1 MNKKTI
7 EIALK
12 LRDDLSKGLRASA
25 TKATAATNKIA
36 AGAKRVGASF
46 KGAML
51 SVKGLVAA
59 FLALAALRK
68 VILWMKDSISL
79 AVIQETAINNL
90 NSALIAQGNYTVET
104 SDALQ
109 LYARQLQ
116 RLVGIGDEVTLGV
129 MATIEGLTGLS
140 GDALPKAMKAV
151 VQISKLYKV
160 DYNAA
165 SILLGKTLTSSL
177 NAFSRFGIQIDM
189 TGDSMQRLEGILE
202 GTKAGF
208 IMAEK
213 EVNTF
218 GGTVNILK
226 MAWDDL
232 RESVGFWIGASPGVI
247 AVLKAITTNI
257 VDLDDAISATNKSSE
272 DLAGKGFAEMVTGSL
287 RVIAVL
293 NKTAELFTMVA
304 IGANKLAQGYM
315 TALKWQLEYA
325 SVSLANTEW
334 IDASIKT
341 MTSNIEGLYATL
353 VKMESTD
360 IVLTNIIEDIND
372 ALINSAGAAVES
384 ENAFSAL
391 SKTSNDA
398 IPVLGNTA
406 SALDAVSDS
415 LNRLSLEFQQAYDK
429 GELMFSS
436 PIYQKYPGYAATSL
450 PTYPAPSESA
460 VKTIKHF
467 GRGGGGTGGQTA
479 GQIGE
484 DYLKSGA
491 GMAAMASSAFSGYQ
505 QGGARGAIA
514 GLLPTI
520 GSAFGPW
527 GALAGG
533 ILGGIFGKKR
543 RGSTPAEPVY
553 TSDVKLHSS
562 ITELLNAVKS
572 GLVMGSGAGINR
584 ISNQLKAQALAQ
596 GAI

>member
-293 NKTAELFTMVA
+293 NKIAELFTMVA
-304 IGANKLAQGYM
+304 IGANKM
-315 TALKWQLEYA
+315 PFK
-325 SVSLANTEW
+325 SRHISLSQF
-334 IDASIKT
+334 I
-341 MTSNIEGLYATL
+341 
-353 VKMESTD
+353 ST
-360 IVLTNIIEDIND
+360 
-372 ALINSAGAAVES
+372 
-384 ENAFSAL
+384 
-391 SKTSNDA
+391 
-398 IPVLGNTA
+398 
-406 SALDAVSDS
+406 
-415 LNRLSLEFQQAYDK
+415 NRNHRE
-429 GELMFSS
+429 
-436 PIYQKYPGYAATSL
+436 
-450 PTYPAPSESA
+450 
-460 VKTIKHF
+460 
-467 GRGGGGTGGQTA
+467 
-479 GQIGE
+479 
-484 DYLKSGA
+484 
-491 GMAAMASSAFSGYQ
+491 
-505 QGGARGAIA
+505 
-514 GLLPTI
+514 
-520 GSAFGPW
+520 
-527 GALAGG
+527 
-533 ILGGIFGKKR
+533 
-543 RGSTPAEPVY
+543 
-553 TSDVKLHSS
+553 
-562 ITELLNAVKS
+562 
-572 GLVMGSGAGINR
+572 
-584 ISNQLKAQALAQ
+584 
-596 GAI
+596 